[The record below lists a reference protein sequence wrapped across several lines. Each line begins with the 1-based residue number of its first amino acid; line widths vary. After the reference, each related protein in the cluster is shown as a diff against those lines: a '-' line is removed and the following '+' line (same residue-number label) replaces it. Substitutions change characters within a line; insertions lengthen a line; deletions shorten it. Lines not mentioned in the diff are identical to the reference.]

1 MTTAD
6 RRIASAGLFLGM
18 GMGGFVDGIV
28 FHQLLQLH
36 AMLSAVHPKVDV
48 ASVELNMFWD
58 GVFHALTWVLT
69 AIGIVKLWHAGT
81 ARGLWSGHVLAGG
94 ALLGWGV
101 FNLVEGIVDH
111 YLLGIHHVVE
121 RLGAS
126 GYDLLFVASGLVLVV
141 AGARLMRR
149 SEAAGTG
156 PVQGAGPGD

>member
-1 MTTAD
+1 MTEAD
-6 RRIASAGLFLGM
+6 GRIASAGLFLGL

-36 AMLSAVHPKVDV
+36 GMLTAVHPKVDV

-69 AIGIVKLWHAGT
+69 AIGVLKLWRAGT
-81 ARGLWSGHVLAGG
+81 MRGLWSGHVLAGG

-121 RLGAS
+121 RLGPS
-126 GYDLLFVASGLVLVV
+126 VYDALFVGSGLVLGV
-141 AGARLMRR
+141 AGLRLTRR
-149 SEAAGTG
+149 ASADEE
-156 PVQGAGPGD
+156 